1 MQTMLAKKNRK
12 IIGWTNMT
20 INIVDKMIE
29 NANTDWLARASE
41 YQADRAY
48 AYFWMET
55 LSNEDLSDEEKFI
68 LFDKGYLELVDEDN
82 DPYDFVKF
90 LMALKMRDTWDASSG
105 DYDPI
110 AESEFDIIVNTKMR
124 ADFNDFAK
132 DWVDL
137 TDDEAYEEFYIKYS
151 RDFKKS
157 WISKLIKDTPTDEQ
171 IFGDLWKEISEESDL
186 SEKVIDEMPVE
197 DEEIVEDKKMLDL
210 IGGSSVWVNEDDGSI
225 KISRTQPGDNY
236 VLVESVNTGYKQ
248 QNGKTIF
255 VPSTLDGV
263 ADWWMSIGKS
273 RLDLDRKDNTTL
285 VIKNGGMYSKDW
297 IRRYFFVK
305 DKDGDLIVSY

>member
-1 MQTMLAKKNRK
+1 
-12 IIGWTNMT
+12 MT

-110 AESEFDIIVNTKMR
+110 AESELDIIVNTKMR

-197 DEEIVEDKKMLDL
+197 DEEMVEDKKMLDL

>member
-1 MQTMLAKKNRK
+1 
-12 IIGWTNMT
+12 MT

>member
-1 MQTMLAKKNRK
+1 
-12 IIGWTNMT
+12 MT

-186 SEKVIDEMPVE
+186 SEKVIDELPVE

>member
-1 MQTMLAKKNRK
+1 
-12 IIGWTNMT
+12 MT

-110 AESEFDIIVNTKMR
+110 AESEFDIIINTKMR

-197 DEEIVEDKKMLDL
+197 DEEMVEDKKMLDL

>member
-1 MQTMLAKKNRK
+1 
-12 IIGWTNMT
+12 MT

-90 LMALKMRDTWDASSG
+90 LIALKMRDTWDASSG

>member
-1 MQTMLAKKNRK
+1 MTM
-12 IIGWTNMT
+12 
-20 INIVDKMIE
+20 NIVDIMIE
-29 NANTDWLARASE
+29 NSNTDWLARASE

-55 LSNEDLSDEEKFI
+55 LSNADLSDEEKFI
-68 LFDKGYLELVDEDN
+68 LFDKGYPELVDEDN

-90 LMALKMRDTWDASSG
+90 LLALRMRDTWDASGG

-110 AESEFDIIVNTKMR
+110 AESEFEIIINIKMR
-124 ADFNDFAK
+124 NDFNDFAK
-132 DWVDL
+132 DWIDL

-151 RDFKKS
+151 PDFKKA
-157 WISKLIKDTPTDEQ
+157 WISKLIKETPTDEQ
-171 IFGDLWKEISEESDL
+171 IFGDLWEEISEETDL
-186 SEKVIDEMPVE
+186 SEKIMDEGSGV
-197 DEEIVEDKKMLDL
+197 DEEIIEDEKMLDL

-236 VLVESVNTGYKQ
+236 VLVESVNTGYKEQ
-248 QNGKTIF
+248 TGKTIF

-263 ADWWMSIGKS
+263 ADWWISIGKS

-285 VIKNGGMYSKDW
+285 VIKNGGIYSKDW

-305 DKDGDLIVSY
+305 DKDGDLIISY

>member
-1 MQTMLAKKNRK
+1 
-12 IIGWTNMT
+12 MT

-90 LMALKMRDTWDASSG
+90 LIALKMRDTWDASSG

-110 AESEFDIIVNTKMR
+110 AESEFDIIINTKMR

>member
-1 MQTMLAKKNRK
+1 
-12 IIGWTNMT
+12 
-20 INIVDKMIE
+20 
-29 NANTDWLARASE
+29 
-41 YQADRAY
+41 
-48 AYFWMET
+48 
-55 LSNEDLSDEEKFI
+55 
-68 LFDKGYLELVDEDN
+68 
-82 DPYDFVKF
+82 
-90 LMALKMRDTWDASSG
+90 
-105 DYDPI
+105 
-110 AESEFDIIVNTKMR
+110 MR

>member
-1 MQTMLAKKNRK
+1 
-12 IIGWTNMT
+12 MT

-48 AYFWMET
+48 AYFWIET
-55 LSNEDLSDEEKFI
+55 LSNADLSDEEKFI

-90 LMALKMRDTWDASSG
+90 LIALKMRDTWDASSG

-157 WISKLIKDTPTDEQ
+157 WISKLIKDSPTDEQ

>member
-1 MQTMLAKKNRK
+1 
-12 IIGWTNMT
+12 MT

-48 AYFWMET
+48 AYFWIET
-55 LSNEDLSDEEKFI
+55 LSNADLSDEEKFI

-90 LMALKMRDTWDASSG
+90 LIALKMRDTWDASSG

-157 WISKLIKDTPTDEQ
+157 WISKLIKDSPTDEQ

-273 RLDLDRKDNTTL
+273 RLRLDRKDNTTL

>member
-1 MQTMLAKKNRK
+1 
-12 IIGWTNMT
+12 MT

-48 AYFWMET
+48 AYFWIET
-55 LSNEDLSDEEKFI
+55 LSNADLSDEEKFI

-90 LMALKMRDTWDASSG
+90 LIALKMRDTWDSSSG

-137 TDDEAYEEFYIKYS
+137 TDDEAYEKFYIKYS

-171 IFGDLWKEISEESDL
+171 IFGDLWIATAISDL
-186 SEKVIDEMPVE
+186 SEKVMDEMPVE
-197 DEEIVEDKKMLDL
+197 DEEIIEDKKLLDL

-225 KISRTQPGDNY
+225 KISRNQPGDNY

-285 VIKNGGMYSKDW
+285 IIKNGGMYSKDW

>member
-1 MQTMLAKKNRK
+1 MKN
-12 IIGWTNMT
+12 
-20 INIVDKMIE
+20 
-29 NANTDWLARASE
+29 
-41 YQADRAY
+41 
-48 AYFWMET
+48 
-55 LSNEDLSDEEKFI
+55 FI
-68 LFDKGYLELVDEDN
+68 Y
-82 DPYDFVKF
+82 
-90 LMALKMRDTWDASSG
+90 
-105 DYDPI
+105 
-110 AESEFDIIVNTKMR
+110 
-124 ADFNDFAK
+124 
-132 DWVDL
+132 
-137 TDDEAYEEFYIKYS
+137 
-151 RDFKKS
+151 
-157 WISKLIKDTPTDEQ
+157 KDTPTDEQ

>member
-1 MQTMLAKKNRK
+1 
-12 IIGWTNMT
+12 MT

-110 AESEFDIIVNTKMR
+110 AESEFDIIINTKMR

>member
-1 MQTMLAKKNRK
+1 
-12 IIGWTNMT
+12 MT

-48 AYFWMET
+48 AYFWIET
-55 LSNEDLSDEEKFI
+55 LSNADLSDEEKFI

-90 LMALKMRDTWDASSG
+90 LIALKMRDTWDASSG
-105 DYDPI
+105 DYDPL

-157 WISKLIKDTPTDEQ
+157 WISKLIKDSPTDEQ

-273 RLDLDRKDNTTL
+273 RLRLDRKDNTTL

>member
-1 MQTMLAKKNRK
+1 
-12 IIGWTNMT
+12 MT

-48 AYFWMET
+48 AYFWIET
-55 LSNEDLSDEEKFI
+55 LSNADLSDEEKFI

-90 LMALKMRDTWDASSG
+90 LIALKMRDTWDASSG

-273 RLDLDRKDNTTL
+273 RLRLDRKDNTTL

>member
-1 MQTMLAKKNRK
+1 MLAEKNRK

-90 LMALKMRDTWDASSG
+90 LIALKMRDTWDASSG

-197 DEEIVEDKKMLDL
+197 DEEMVEDKKMLDL

>member
-1 MQTMLAKKNRK
+1 
-12 IIGWTNMT
+12 MT

-90 LMALKMRDTWDASSG
+90 LIALKMRDTWDASSG

-197 DEEIVEDKKMLDL
+197 DEEMVEDKKMLDL

>member
-273 RLDLDRKDNTTL
+273 RLRLDRKDNTTL